1 MHSIYNE
8 DLFVLETEEFDSLV
22 KGYLIVIYI
31 FYNIFF
37 NLQKRTE
44 DKKSYSIIKTQNVWK
59 LSTQQQ
65 NQSMEDDPCLA
76 VNIHASGSTFPCYC
90 CCCFVCV

>member
-22 KGYLIVIYI
+22 KGYLTVIYI
-31 FYNIFF
+31 FYNLFF

-44 DKKSYSIIKTQNVWK
+44 DKKSYSIIKT
-59 LSTQQQ
+59 
-65 NQSMEDDPCLA
+65 
-76 VNIHASGSTFPCYC
+76 
-90 CCCFVCV
+90 

>member
-8 DLFVLETEEFDSLV
+8 DLFALETEESDSLV
-22 KGYLIVIYI
+22 KGYLTVIYI

-44 DKKSYSIIKTQNVWK
+44 DKKLYSIIKTQDV
-59 LSTQQQ
+59 
-65 NQSMEDDPCLA
+65 
-76 VNIHASGSTFPCYC
+76 
-90 CCCFVCV
+90 